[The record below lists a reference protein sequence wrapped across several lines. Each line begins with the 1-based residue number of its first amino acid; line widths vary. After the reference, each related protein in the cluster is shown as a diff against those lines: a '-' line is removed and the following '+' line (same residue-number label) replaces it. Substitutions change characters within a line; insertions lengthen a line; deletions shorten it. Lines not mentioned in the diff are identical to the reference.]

1 MKMGTIRRLV
11 VSYQEILFSLFLI
24 LSTTLVYSR
33 MAGNGFVHIDDPL
46 QLTEQVHVLSGL
58 SWKNLVWS
66 FSPESW
72 CAPLTWFT
80 YTAVHGVFGLNPGVF
95 HVLMLALHVASSV
108 LLFSLLKN
116 MTGELWKSAFVGAL
130 FALHPVNVESVAW
143 IAELNNV
150 LSGLFFMLTLLAYLF
165 YVRKPGWKRYILVL
179 LIFELGL
186 LAKPAVMTLPFIL
199 LLLDLWPLKR
209 LQLEKKGEHDKS
221 WELRISGTPILN
233 LIIEKIPLLAL
244 SFASLASNLLGA
256 SQRMGLYGAEFAPIG
271 LRISNALVST
281 VKYLGNLIWPANL
294 AVFYPYPV
302 TIPLWQTAGAVL
314 VLVLVTILALRTVW
328 RHPYFLVGWLWFL
341 GGLVPFLGIFQAG
354 LWPELAD
361 RYAYLTF
368 IGIFIVLSW
377 GVPELLGRWNY
388 FKTAAAIAFPG
399 IILALMVLTWIQV
412 GYWKNSE
419 MLFSHARAVTKDNF
433 MAHNGLGLAL
443 FQKGDIKGAI
453 HEYRQSIK
461 IKPYYFDAHYN
472 LGNALYS
479 SGYYDEAAD
488 EYRTCLRINP
498 QQSGYI
504 RNNLGNV
511 LIAKGNYEGAIKSY
525 LEQARMDPHQPG
537 VYYNIGIAFSRKG
550 NIRKAIEYYEKAI
563 HEKPGYVEAMN
574 DLEKARTAQRTLEGL
589 ITEAREGLKIQPRN
603 PVLLTRL
610 GDLYRQ
616 LGEDDQAIAHYQK
629 ALSIQSGS
637 VKASYGLVLVYSQR
651 QEYAK
656 AVNVLLEMKRL
667 QPDNPEVY
675 YNLACLYAKQDMPD
689 ESIRWL
695 KQSIDKGFHNWDL
708 IKKDPDLENIRK
720 TAFVRHLMNGQN
732 PSSSY

>member
-11 VSYQEILFSLFLI
+11 VSYQNLLFYLFLT

-72 CAPLTWFT
+72 CAPLTWFA
-80 YTAVHGVFGLNPGVF
+80 YTAFHAVFGLNPGAF
-95 HVLMLALHVASSV
+95 HVLMLALHVASSA

-116 MTGELWKSAFVGAL
+116 TTGEFWKSAFVGAL
-130 FALHPVNVESVAW
+130 FALHPINVESVAW

-165 YVRKPGWKRYILVL
+165 YVRKSGWKRYLLVL

-186 LAKPAVMTLPFIL
+186 LAKPAIMTLPFIM

-209 LQLEKKGEHDKS
+209 LQIERKDENDKS
-221 WELRISGTPILN
+221 WALRTSGTPILN
-233 LIIEKIPLLAL
+233 LIIEKIPFLAL

-256 SQRMGLYGAEFAPIG
+256 NQRMGLYGAEFAPMG

-281 VKYLGNLIWPANL
+281 IKYLGNLFWPANL
-294 AVFYPYPV
+294 AVFYPYPDM
-302 TIPLWQTAGAVL
+302 IPFWQITGAVL
-314 VLVLVTILALRTVW
+314 VLVLVTILALRTVLS
-328 RHPYFLVGWLWFL
+328 HPYLLVGWLWFL
-341 GGLVPFLGIFQAG
+341 GGLVPFLGLFQAG

-361 RYAYLTF
+361 RYAYLTYIGVF
-368 IGIFIVLSW
+368 IAVCW
-377 GVPELLGRWNY
+377 GVPELLGRWRY
-388 FKTAAAIAFPG
+388 FKTAAVIAMPG
-399 IILALMVLTWIQV
+399 ILLVLMVLTWIQV

-419 MLFSHARAVTKDNF
+419 MLFTHTLAVTRDNF

-443 FQKGDIKGAI
+443 SQKGDIEGAI
-453 HEYRQSIK
+453 HEYRQSVK
-461 IKPYYFDAHYN
+461 IKPYYLDAHYN

-479 SGYYDEAAD
+479 GGHYDEAAA

-511 LIAKGNYEGAIKSY
+511 LIAKGNYDEAIKSY

-537 VYYNIGIAFSRKG
+537 IYYNIGIAFFRKG
-550 NIRKAIEYYEKAI
+550 NLKKAIEYYEKAI

-574 DLEKARTAQRTLEGL
+574 DLEKARAAQRNLEGL
-589 ITEAREGLKIQPRN
+589 ITRILEELKIQPRN

-610 GDLYRQ
+610 GDVYRQ
-616 LGEDDQAIAHYQK
+616 LGEDDQAIARYH
-629 ALSIQSGS
+629 AAISVQSDS

-656 AVNVLLEMKRL
+656 ALDVLLEMKL
-667 QPDNPEVY
+667 SQPDNPEVY

-695 KQSIDKGFHNWDL
+695 KQSIEKGFNNWDL

-720 TAFVRHLMNGQN
+720 TAFVRDLMNEQI
-732 PSSSY
+732 PASTH